1 MSDNNASSAR
11 ILMQAGGETCKVTGL
26 SLSTVSTLYAMKYLT
41 TAGTSLVEYLP
52 HLFNP
57 DNHIPFREHMSASNT
72 AGWYAVGMTCGIL
85 LSGVVIRKIGTF
97 ASSDSTIN
105 GMERFLY
112 GTRPA
117 VTEGNR
123 VE

>member
-1 MSDNNASSAR
+1 MGDNNASSAR

-41 TAGTSLVEYLP
+41 IAGTSLVEYLP

-57 DNHIPFREHMSASNT
+57 DNNVTFREHMSVGNT
-72 AGWYAVGMTCGIL
+72 AGWYAVAMTCGIL

-97 ASSDSTIN
+97 ASSDSTIT

-112 GTRPA
+112 GTRPVVA
-117 VTEGNR
+117 DDNHNN
-123 VE
+123 